1 MFKSLR
7 EKLFGAKKKASDDL
21 ETDLN
26 LEYEK
31 FTPEERETGSL
42 IKESQLENRFWDLE
56 VEYHND
62 ENSFSW
68 LWMKLIKTE
77 SFAKRGIFK
86 YTKKI

>member
-42 IKESQLENRFWDLE
+42 IKESHLENLFWDLE
-56 VEYHND
+56 LARVIKNEGKCFC
-62 ENSFSW
+62 SI
-68 LWMKLIKTE
+68 LISSVLQLLLQT
-77 SFAKRGIFK
+77 FGHQQLV
-86 YTKKI
+86 Y